1 MMKRDNTIAGGDF
14 GIVEYK
20 VIAIWNDGMVEDLAP
35 DLPEALNDELQI
47 YLNELDEL
55 RSIEGEDYNES
66 EAAE

>member
-1 MMKRDNTIAGGDF
+1 MKRTNTIADGDF
-14 GIVEYK
+14 GIIEYK

-55 RSIEGEDYNES
+55 RSIEREDYNES
-66 EAAE
+66 EEAA